1 MSVVT
6 LRPSGDATTT
16 GWTVTG
22 GTGTHASA
30 IVDDPDSN
38 DGDTSYVLSPNVVSG
53 TMFVE
58 LDDVP
63 ADFDPDA
70 INSITIKVAHRRL
83 NTPNMAVDLGT
94 VNARLTRADET
105 TAISTTPLAISS
117 PIQAGYALTSFVP
130 DPAGTH
136 TVAEWNGARLA
147 LVFGHTNSQAADSVN
162 QIRITAAEVTIDY
175 TPAAAGEEEALTGV
189 AATGAIGAFGVAVV
203 IALSGVSGT
212 GSVGSMSV
220 SVSAPLAG
228 VEATAA
234 VGTLSPSA
242 GFNVAL
248 SGVGGTGSVG
258 SMAASVAAGLSG
270 VAGTGAVGTLS
281 PTAESGAA
289 LSGVE
294 GAGTAG
300 SMAVAVSAA
309 LGGVEGTGAAG
320 DLTPAA
326 GFNVALSG
334 VEGTG
339 ALGSVAAAASIELSG
354 VQAAGAVG
362 TLAPAVGNTVAL
374 TGIQGTGA
382 AGSTE
387 AVVSVALVGQ
397 EAVGEVGALSPQ
409 IAAALTG
416 EQAAGAVGTLTP
428 IGGPVVSLTGVQGTG
443 AVGSLT
449 AIAVNRDTRTKVQFE
464 RDLDARVLDFPP
476 LSDDGLDF

>member
-6 LRPSGDATTT
+6 LRPSGDGTTT

-22 GTGTHASA
+22 GTGSHASA

-38 DGDTSYVLSPNVVSG
+38 DADTSYVLSPNVLDG

-94 VNARLTRADET
+94 VNAFLTRADET
-105 TAISTTPLAISS
+105 TAVSTTPTAVSS
-117 PIQAGYALTSFVP
+117 PIQAGYALTSFTP
-130 DPAGTH
+130 SPTGTH

-147 LVFGHTNSQAADSVN
+147 LVFDHTNSQAADSVN
-162 QIRITAAEVTIDY
+162 QTRITAAEVTIDY
-175 TPAAAGEEEALTGV
+175 TPAAASEEEALTGV

-212 GSVGSMSV
+212 GSVGSMGAG
-220 SVSAPLAG
+220 VSAPLAG

-234 VGTLSPSA
+234 VGTVTPSA

-258 SMAASVAAGLSG
+258 SLSASASTGLSG

-289 LSGVE
+289 LSGVTGTGSVGNLGVTVTAALAGNTATGAVGTLSPTSSGAVALSGVQ
-294 GAGTAG
+294 GAGAAG

-309 LGGVEGTGAAG
+309 LTGVE
-320 DLTPAA
+320 
-326 GFNVALSG
+326 
-334 VEGTG
+334 
-339 ALGSVAAAASIELSG
+339 
-354 VQAAGAVG
+354 
-362 TLAPAVGNTVAL
+362 
-374 TGIQGTGA
+374 GTGA

-387 AVVSVALVGQ
+387 ALISVPLVGQ
-397 EAVGEVGALSPQ
+397 ESVGEVGALSPQ
-409 IAAALTG
+409 IVAALSG

-428 IGGPVVSLTGVQGTG
+428 IGGAAVALTGVQGTG

-449 AIAVNRDTRTKVQFE
+449 AVAVNRDLRTKVQLE
-464 RDLDARVLDFPP
+464 RDLPLASIQFHGGSDFSGD
-476 LSDDGLDF
+476 L